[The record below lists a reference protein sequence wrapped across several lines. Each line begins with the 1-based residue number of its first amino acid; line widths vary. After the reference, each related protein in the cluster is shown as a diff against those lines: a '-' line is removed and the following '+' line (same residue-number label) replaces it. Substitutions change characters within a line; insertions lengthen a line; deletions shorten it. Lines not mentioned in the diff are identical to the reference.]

1 MTGHPDTLCT
11 GQVVAGSG
19 AREGSREGLN
29 VEQRATRETWNLSIM
44 GDRFPTANHPFRW
57 ERCKVQLVKRAVVL
71 FDEPP
76 YTACPV
82 PKGSGRP
89 VRQTVH

>member
-29 VEQRATRETWNLSIM
+29 VEQRAIRETWKLSMM
-44 GDRFPTANHPFRW
+44 GDRFPMANHPFRW

-82 PKGSGRP
+82 AIAYQVPAL
-89 VRQTVH
+89 